1 MTTVKELP
9 QLGDDIFL
17 TDSGIETTL
26 IYQDG
31 FELPDFAAFVLLD
44 DEAGRARLDRYFRDH
59 AAVAAAAGT
68 GFIIE
73 SPTWR
78 ASQDWG
84 TRLGRSAAE
93 LAEANRT
100 AVAMLVTARA
110 QLDGGPVS
118 TVVSGCIGPRGDG
131 YDGTHLMGADQ
142 AQDYHGAQIA
152 ALAAGGADMVHAMTI
167 TYPDEAIGI
176 LRAAAAA
183 GVPAAISFT
192 VETDGA
198 LPDGTTVADAI
209 RLVDA
214 ATAGT
219 AAYYSINC
227 AHPTHLPALD
237 ADAEWAGRLRGI
249 RANASRRSHA
259 ELDAADELDAG
270 DPAELAAQL
279 LRLRA
284 GNPNLTILG
293 GCCGTDVRHIQAIAD
308 ALPAG

>member
-1 MTTVKELP
+1 M
-9 QLGDDIFL
+9 
-17 TDSGIETTL
+17 
-26 IYQDG
+26 
-31 FELPDFAAFVLLD
+31 
-44 DEAGRARLDRYFRDH
+44 ARLDRYFRDH

-110 QLDGGPVS
+110 QLDGGPVP

-183 GVPAAISFT
+183 GEPAAISFT

-198 LPDGTTVADAI
+198 LPDGTTVVCDPARRRCHRRYGRVLLDQ
-209 RLVDA
+209 L
-214 ATAGT
+214 
-219 AAYYSINC
+219 C
-227 AHPTHLPALD
+227 APHPPPR
-237 ADAEWAGRLRGI
+237 AGRG
-249 RANASRRSHA
+249 RRVGRS
-259 ELDAADELDAG
+259 AARHPRER
-270 DPAELAAQL
+270 LAPQP
-279 LRLRA
+279 RRA
-284 GNPNLTILG
+284 G
-293 GCCGTDVRHIQAIAD
+293 RRRRARRR
-308 ALPAG
+308 